1 MSRVLIEL
9 TKNDS
14 LIFCIQVTLLEQFF
28 KYYDHAKAVLLDN
41 MTEIMEKHIGMDYDE
56 PSTEL
61 LIQFL
66 NWSSPQA
73 IYYGNLLILIYVL
86 PMMVQS
92 KLTFDS

>member
-41 MTEIMEKHIGMDYDE
+41 MTEIMEKHEMDYDE

>member
-1 MSRVLIEL
+1 VSRVSIIL
-9 TKNDS
+9 TKNVS
-14 LIFCIQVTLLEQFF
+14 LTLCLQVSLLELFF
-28 KYYDHAKAVLLDN
+28 KYYNHAKAVLLDN
-41 MTEIMEKHIGMDYDE
+41 MAEIMEKHEMDYDE
-56 PSTEL
+56 SSTEL